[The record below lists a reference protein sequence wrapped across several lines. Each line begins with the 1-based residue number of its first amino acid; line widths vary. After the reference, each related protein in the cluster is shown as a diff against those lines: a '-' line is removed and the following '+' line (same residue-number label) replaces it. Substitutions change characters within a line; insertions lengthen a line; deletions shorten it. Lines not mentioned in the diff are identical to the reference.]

1 MWIIN
6 TQEANTCQSNL
17 DDSNRPSFMRITGHA
32 GREVQIMSRILC
44 DFSWTASFGISSVTT
59 ILCSFRLSASKSL
72 QKAED
77 EDMLLTTLNLGKPL
91 SNGDRTVSRGTIPL
105 LKHYKTEDRS
115 VLDEEDDR
123 KLKFLGTGS
132 RYDFLNHVM
141 PINFGRKQLPYLALK
156 RTMAFPADT
165 EIQNIE
171 SIQERETADEENSA
185 KFPIGRRDFD
195 SKYISIFTQ
204 QLFHSGKV

>member
-1 MWIIN
+1 MCI
-6 TQEANTCQSNL
+6 SSYML
-17 DDSNRPSFMRITGHA
+17 
-32 GREVQIMSRILC
+32 ILC
-44 DFSWTASFGISSVTT
+44 LSLFSQGFQ
-59 ILCSFRLSASKSL
+59 LSASKSL
-72 QKAED
+72 QKAD
-77 EDMLLTTLNLGKPL
+77 EDMLLTTLNLEKTL
-91 SNGDRTVSRGTIPL
+91 RNGDRTVSRGTIPL
-105 LKHYKTEDRS
+105 LKHYKTEDRG
-115 VLDEEDDR
+115 VLDEEDD
-123 KLKFLGTGS
+123 KKMKFLDTGS
-132 RYDFLNHVM
+132 RHDFLNHVLS
-141 PINFGRKQLPYLALK
+141 INLGRKQLPYLALK